1 MEAHLG
7 AVVNDDLVREIALLA
22 WLNKSEAGEDMFR
35 LITGA
40 RVMKQVYDRLS
51 GQTMID
57 EMREQTVKRICVY
70 CEQHPNASKEELA
83 TYVQAQIAEFA
94 LKAQGISTTD

>member
-35 LITGA
+35 LITG
-40 RVMKQVYDRLS
+40 KS
-51 GQTMID
+51 
-57 EMREQTVKRICVY
+57 
-70 CEQHPNASKEELA
+70 
-83 TYVQAQIAEFA
+83 
-94 LKAQGISTTD
+94 